1 MLKSLIHNFQ
11 LQFDSWSLAYVIG
24 FPQDILD
31 LLGLSKEFPNG
42 WKIHNIFHV
51 NLLRAFV
58 HDWDTIPT
66 NFSLDYQKL

>member
-1 MLKSLIHNFQ
+1 
-11 LQFDSWSLAYVIG
+11 
-24 FPQDILD
+24 LD